1 MTITVGDIY
10 SAFPTFSP
18 EAMIKLCNGNKELNG
33 RTVVPLANIAAF
45 GNQELSIFAAE
56 REGKNFTNLV
66 SKQERPKLNRAAG
79 IKDTEN
85 PQTGNKNENNLNS
98 IPMDKSIFDI
108 ASSDNAAKTHDIM

>member
-66 SKQERPKLNRAAG
+66 SKEERPKLNKAAG
-79 IKDTEN
+79 IQDEQVSN
-85 PQTGNKNENNLNS
+85 QDNKTKS
-98 IPMDKSIFDI
+98 AQQAIPMDTSIFDV
-108 ASSDNAAKTHDIM
+108 AANKKESAA